1 MNTEKNTKK
10 TFYKGEWIDELTCK
24 EFVEWVTDYLED
36 RLSMDDRLRFD
47 AHLAQCS
54 ACPNYIEQ
62 MRLTIQTVGKLS
74 DTLIEVSQTAKR
86 ELLSIFSKWKAE
98 KNQKT

>member
-24 EFVEWVTDYLED
+24 EFVEWVTDYLEGK
-36 RLSMDDRLRFD
+36 LSAEDRLRFD

-74 DTLIEVSQTAKR
+74 DTLTEVTPTAKR

-98 KNQKT
+98 KNG

>member
-1 MNTEKNTKK
+1 MNSKK
-10 TFYKGEWIDELTCK
+10 TFYKGDWVDELTCK
-24 EFVEWVTDYLED
+24 EFVAWVTDYLED
-36 RLSMDDRLRFD
+36 KLPVADRLRFD

-62 MRLTIQTVGKLS
+62 IRLTIQTVGKLS
-74 DTLIEVSQTAKR
+74 DTLIEVTPTAKH

-98 KNQKT
+98 KNS